1 MFVNKAFCFTKH
13 SLRPYNDDRAPCCCV
28 AGNYSYVWVVRVA
41 CTQAKYRLKLVTVCK
56 LKVSVGVG
64 MSYGLEDCRLQ
75 FPDGVKK
82 FISSPQHPDH
92 LWQPMGTEG
101 SFTMDKSDGA

>member
-1 MFVNKAFCFTKH
+1 MMTEPRVVVT
-13 SLRPYNDDRAPCCCV
+13 
-28 AGNYSYVWVVRVA
+28 GNYSYVWVMRVA
-41 CTQAKYRLKLVTVCK
+41 CIQAKYRLKLVTVCK

-64 MSYGLEDCRLQ
+64 ISYGLEDCRLQ

-82 FISSPQHPDH
+82 FISSPQHPDQ

-101 SFTMDKSDGA
+101 SFTMGKSAGA